1 MTDAALAIPHAD
13 AADIEAIATE
23 PDGDAWATVVLAHG
37 AGAGMRHAFMAG
49 MAQALAEAGLRV
61 VRFDFPYVTAGRRFP
76 DRAPAAIAAWRTV
89 ADAARALGDVP
100 LVAAGKSFGGRMASM
115 AVAEGMPADALAYL
129 GYPLHAPGKP
139 ERLRDEHLYGIA
151 VPQRFVQGTMDPF
164 SSGDLLEG
172 VVARIG
178 ATASLDVVEGGGHS
192 FEVKG
197 RKRAPEVIASELAP
211 QVVDWIRATVG

>member
-13 AADIEAIATE
+13 AADIEAIVTE
-23 PDGDAWATVVLAHG
+23 PDGDASATIVLAHG
-37 AGAGMRHAFMAG
+37 AGAGMRHAFMEG
-49 MAQALAEAGLRV
+49 MAHALAEAGLRV

-76 DRAPAAIAAWRTV
+76 DRAPAAIAAWQTV
-89 ADAARALGDVP
+89 ADAARALDDVP

-115 AVAEGMPADALAYL
+115 AVAEGMPANALIYL

-172 VVARIG
+172 VVERIG
-178 ATASLDVVEGGGHS
+178 ATASLDAVEGGGHS

-197 RKRAPEVIASELAP
+197 RKRTPEVIAAELAP
-211 QVVDWIRATVG
+211 QVVDWVRATVG